1 MRTVKE
7 LELEAL
13 VLRAQRLENDEPLG
27 VFVLTQ
33 KESDLLQ
40 MQPFEYQLL
49 VGLPER
55 FCEMAMR
62 VV

>member
-40 MQPFEYQLL
+40 MQPFDYQRL